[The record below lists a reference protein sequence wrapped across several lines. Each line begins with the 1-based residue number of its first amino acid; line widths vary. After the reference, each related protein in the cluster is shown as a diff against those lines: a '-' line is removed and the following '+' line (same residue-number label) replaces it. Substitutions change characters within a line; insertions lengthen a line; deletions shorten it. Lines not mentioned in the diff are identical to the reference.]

1 MDHIMITDY
10 KLRQILDS
18 RGNPTIEAEIIL
30 EDETKAKASV
40 PSGASTGAHE
50 AMEKRDQDKGRFL
63 GKSVESVI
71 ENANELLADE
81 IIGFNV
87 FDQRGLDQLL
97 ITLDG
102 TEQKSSLGANITL
115 AISLATAK
123 AASVYLNL
131 PLYRYLGG
139 INAHR
144 LPVPLMN
151 ILNGGAHA
159 DNGLDIQE
167 FMVMPIGASSFYEG
181 LRCGTEIYHHLKS
194 VLTSQKLSTNVGDEG
209 GFAPNIQTSTEA
221 LDLITL
227 AVEKAGYKPGRD
239 VMYALDVAATEL
251 YDNGV
256 YSLEGRKLTGSQLVE
271 FYQDLCARYPIA
283 SIEDGCAEDDWK
295 TWTQLTSTLGTK
307 VQIVG
312 DDLFVTN
319 PKRLQKGIHEK
330 AANALLVK
338 PNQIGTLTETIDA
351 ITMAQTHGFKTIISH
366 RSGET
371 EDTTIA
377 DLAVAFNT
385 GQIKTGAPCRTD
397 RVAKYNQ
404 LLRIEEMLGDTSSYT
419 NPFSY

>member
-1 MDHIMITDY
+1 MKYLMIADY
-10 KLRQILDS
+10 SLRQILDS
-18 RGNPTIEAEIIL
+18 RGNPTIEAEITL
-30 EDETKAKASV
+30 EDDTKARAAV

-50 AMEKRDQDKGRFL
+50 AMEKRDQESMRFL
-63 GKSVESVI
+63 GKGVESVI
-71 ENANELLADE
+71 EHANELITDE
-81 IIGFNV
+81 ILGFNV
-87 FDQRGLDQLL
+87 FDQRGLDHTL

-102 TEQKSSLGANITL
+102 TDQKSNLGANIML
-115 AISLATAK
+115 AISLAAAK
-123 AASVYLNL
+123 AAAKAVNL

-139 INAHR
+139 TNTNV

-194 VLTSQKLSTNVGDEG
+194 VLKNQKLSTNVGDEG

-221 LDLITL
+221 LDLISL
-227 AVEKAGYKPGRD
+227 AVEKAGYTPGKD
-239 VMYALDVAATEL
+239 VVYALDVAATEL
-251 YDNGV
+251 YKDGI
-256 YSLEGRKLTGSQLVE
+256 YYLEGRQMDGSQLVS
-271 FYQDLCARYPIA
+271 FYADLCNQYPIA
-283 SIEDGCAEDDWK
+283 SIEDGASEDDWD
-295 TWTQLTSTLGTK
+295 TWKKLTSTLGNK

-319 PKRLQKGIHEK
+319 PKRLQKGIDEN

-351 ITMAQTHGFKTIISH
+351 ITLAQTNGFKTVISH

-377 DLAVAFNT
+377 DLAVAFNM

-404 LLRIEEMLGDTSSYT
+404 LLRIEETLNNTATYK
-419 NPFSY
+419 NPFKF

>member
-10 KLRQILDS
+10 TLRQILDS

-50 AMEKRDQDKGRFL
+50 AMEKRDQDKARYL

-71 ENANELLADE
+71 EAANEVLSDE

-97 ITLDG
+97 VALDD
-102 TEQKSSLGANITL
+102 TEQKSNLGANITL
-115 AISLATAK
+115 AISLA
-123 AASVYLNL
+123 AARAAAVYLNL

-139 INAHR
+139 TNANR

-167 FMVMPIGASSFYEG
+167 FMVMPVGASSFYEG

-194 VLTSQKLSTNVGDEG
+194 VLKSQKLSTNVGDEG

-227 AVEKAGYKPGRD
+227 AVEKAGYKPGHD
-239 VMYALDVAATEL
+239 VVYALDVAATEL
-251 YDNGV
+251 YDNGM
-256 YSLEGRKLTGSQLVE
+256 YTLEGRKLSGTQLVD
-271 FYQDLCARYPIA
+271 FYKDLCARYPIA
-283 SIEDGCAEDDWK
+283 SIEDGCAEDDWA
-295 TWTQLTSTLGTK
+295 TWSQLTSSLGAK

-371 EDTTIA
+371 EDTTIS

-404 LLRIEEMLGDTSSYT
+404 LLRIEEMLGDTSTYI

>member
-63 GKSVESVI
+63 GKGVESVM

-97 ITLDG
+97 IAIDD
-102 TEQKSSLGANITL
+102 TEQKSTLGANVTL
-115 AISLATAK
+115 AISLAAAK
-123 AASVYLNL
+123 AAAAYLNL

-139 INAHR
+139 VNANR
-144 LPVPLMN
+144 LPIPLMN

-167 FMVMPIGASSFYEG
+167 FMVMPVGASSFYEG
-181 LRCGTEIYHHLKS
+181 LRCGTEIYHHLKT
-194 VLTSQKLSTNVGDEG
+194 VLASQKLSTNVGDEG
-209 GFAPNIQTSTEA
+209 GFAPNIKTSTEA

-227 AVEKAGYKPGRD
+227 AVEKAGYKPGKD
-239 VMYALDVAATEL
+239 VVYALDVAATEL
-251 YDNGV
+251 YNNGA
-256 YSLEGRKLTGSQLVE
+256 YSLEGHELTGSQLVA
-271 FYQDLCARYPIA
+271 FYKDLSERYPIA
-283 SIEDGCAEDDWK
+283 SIEDGCAEDDWE
-295 TWTQLTSTLGTK
+295 TWSQLTSNIGST

-319 PKRLQKGIHEK
+319 PRRLQKGIHEK

-351 ITMAQTHGFKTIISH
+351 IIMAQTHGFKTIISH

-404 LLRIEEMLGDTSSYT
+404 LLRIEEMLGDTSTYI

>member
-1 MDHIMITDY
+1 MKYTMIADY
-10 KLRQILDS
+10 AFRQVLDS
-18 RGNPTIEAEIIL
+18 RGNPTIEAEITL
-30 EDETKAKASV
+30 EDDTKATAIV

-50 AMEKRDQDKGRFL
+50 AIEKRDQDTSVYLGR
-63 GKSVESVI
+63 SVISVI
-71 ENANELLADE
+71 EDATKILHDE
-81 IIGFNV
+81 IIGLNV

-97 ITLDG
+97 IALDG
-102 TEQKSSLGANITL
+102 TAQKSNLGANITL
-115 AISLATAK
+115 AISLAAAK
-123 AASVYLNL
+123 AAASSAAL

-139 INAHR
+139 INAHKM
-144 LPVPLMN
+144 PIPMMN

-194 VLTSQKLSTNVGDEG
+194 VLQANKLSTNVGDEG

-227 AVEKAGYKPGRD
+227 AVEKAGYNLGSD
-239 VMYALDVAATEL
+239 VVFALDVASTEL
-251 YDNGV
+251 YKDGLYHV
-256 YSLEGRKLTGSQLVE
+256 EGQRLDSAGLIAYYTT
-271 FYQDLCARYPIA
+271 LCDKYPIA
-283 SIEDGCAEDDWK
+283 SIEDGCAEDDWT
-295 TWTQLTSTLGTK
+295 TWKMLTETLGNTT
-307 VQIVG
+307 QIVG

-319 PKRLQKGIHEK
+319 PHRIMQGIQQHS
-330 AANALLVK
+330 ANALLVK

-351 ITMAQTHGFKTIISH
+351 ITLAQTHGFKTIISH

-385 GQIKTGAPCRTD
+385 GQIKTGAPCRSD
-397 RVAKYNQ
+397 RVAKYNR
-404 LLRIEEMLGDTSSYT
+404 LLRIEEELADTSTYHS
-419 NPFSY
+419 PFKS

>member
-1 MDHIMITDY
+1 MIADY

-18 RGNPTIEAEIIL
+18 RGNPTIEAEITL
-30 EDETKAKASV
+30 EDSSKASAIA

-50 AMEKRDQDKGRFL
+50 AVERRDQDKSRFM
-63 GKSVESVI
+63 GKGVETII
-71 ENANELLADE
+71 EAANEVLTDE

-97 ITLDG
+97 IELDG
-102 TEQKSSLGANITL
+102 TEQKSNLGANVTL
-115 AISLATAK
+115 AVSLAAAK
-123 AASVYLNL
+123 AATQSLNL
-131 PLYRYLGG
+131 PLFRYLGG
-139 INAHR
+139 TNANK

-151 ILNGGAHA
+151 ILNGGVHA

-167 FMVMPIGASSFYEG
+167 FMIMPVGANSFYEA
-181 LRCGTEIYHHLKS
+181 LRCGTEIYHHLKL
-194 VLTSQKLSTNVGDEG
+194 VLKEQNLSTNVGDEG
-209 GFAPNIQTSTEA
+209 GFAPNIQTATEA
-221 LDLITL
+221 LDLITI
-227 AVEKAGYKPGRD
+227 AVKKAGYRPGKD
-239 VMYALDVAATEL
+239 ILYALDVAATEL
-251 YDNGV
+251 YKNGV
-256 YSLEGRKLTGSQLVE
+256 YTLENTQLTGSQLVT
-271 FYQDLCARYPIA
+271 FYQTLCNRYPIA
-283 SIEDGCAEDDWK
+283 SIEDGCAEDDWE
-295 TWTQLTSTLGTK
+295 TWKQLTQKLGST

-319 PKRLQKGIHEK
+319 IKRLQHGIITN

-351 ITMAQTHGFKTIISH
+351 ITLAQTNGLKTIISH
-366 RSGET
+366 RSGES

-404 LLRIEEMLGDTSSYT
+404 LLRIAEILGNTSSYT
-419 NPFSY
+419 NPFVKSII